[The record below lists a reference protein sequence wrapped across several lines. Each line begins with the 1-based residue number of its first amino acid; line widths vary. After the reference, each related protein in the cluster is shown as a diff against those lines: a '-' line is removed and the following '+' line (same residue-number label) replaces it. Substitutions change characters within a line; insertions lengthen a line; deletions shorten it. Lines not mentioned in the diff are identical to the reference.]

1 MKLNNHGWGTAEFVF
16 SIVAILVFLLIVAF
30 NVHNLYGSFDNTE
43 TNNNTSSNNTSNQS
57 NNTNKVSENVDNN
70 DVSEDTNN
78 EQDVEYNASYY
89 TDYQSKMID
98 ATRNYVIYSTPSIPG
113 EGLKVDL
120 LTLINKNY
128 IDSLKDMVDGTECN
142 GYSMIF
148 LEADSSLNIK
158 TYLNCS
164 NYVTE
169 GYLGG

>member
-1 MKLNNHGWGTAEFVF
+1 MKLNNHGWGTAEFIF

-30 NVHNLYGSFDNTE
+30 NVHNLYGSFDNNE
-43 TNNNTSSNNTSNQS
+43 TNSNTSSNNTNNQS
-57 NNTNKVSENVDNN
+57 NNTNKVSESVDNN

-89 TDYQSKMID
+89 ADYQSKMID
-98 ATRNYVIYSTPSIPG
+98 ATRNYVIYSTPSIPE

-128 IDSLKDMVDGTECN
+128 IDPLKDMVDGTECN
-142 GYSMIF
+142 GYSMVY